1 MYYTGMATILSI
13 PAKTSYQTDCT
24 ADVAA
29 ILATATGAQL
39 EHELAIKQRQ
49 GVVVRTWLSA
59 LDVEQ
64 VRLASQT
71 VGVPL
76 YGICVL

>member
-1 MYYTGMATILSI
+1 M
-13 PAKTSYQTDCT
+13 KTSYQTDCT
-24 ADVAA
+24 EDVAA
-29 ILATATGAQL
+29 VLATATGAQL
-39 EHELAIKQRQ
+39 EHELAIKRQ
-49 GVVVRTWLSA
+49 GVVVRTWLTA

-76 YGICVL
+76 YGICRL